1 MTGAAQSASPARG
14 TARRASGGR
23 WGRAAD
29 RGNPAAA
36 ARHLSVPARGL
47 VALLMAL
54 ASPAVGLP
62 QTGSS
67 RAPPQRVASLNL
79 CTDEL
84 ALELAAPRQLVS
96 VTWLAA
102 DPDETRLAPRA
113 RGLRLNNGR
122 LDSVADLKP
131 DLVLTS
137 GPANRYAAELAR
149 RMGSHVVEVPWA
161 DTPAEVRDG
170 IARVAAALGRED
182 AGRALIARYDA
193 DLGALPE
200 RRVRALY
207 LGQGGSAARPR
218 GLAATY
224 FAHAGAE
231 LAGAGGPVAMER
243 LVASPP
249 TVLILSTYR
258 AGQASLG
265 RRWLEHPALARLP
278 SRRMA
283 LDGRGWSCLG
293 PEAARSIPALRDAL
307 GR

>member
-1 MTGAAQSASPARG
+1 MGCAVLSAPAF
-14 TARRASGGR
+14 A
-23 WGRAAD
+23 
-29 RGNPAAA
+29 
-36 ARHLSVPARGL
+36 
-47 VALLMAL
+47 
-54 ASPAVGLP
+54 
-62 QTGSS
+62 
-67 RAPPQRVASLNL
+67 APPQRVVSLNL

-84 ALELAAPRQLVS
+84 ALELAAPGQLAS

-102 DPDETRLAPRA
+102 DRHETRLAQRT

-137 GPANRYAAELAR
+137 GPANRNAAELAR
-149 RMGSHVVEVPWA
+149 RIGARVVEVPWA
-161 DTPAEVRDG
+161 DTPADVRLSIG
-170 IARVAAALGRED
+170 QVAAALGREE
-182 AGRALIARYDA
+182 AGRALTARFDA

-200 RRVRALY
+200 RRVTALY
-207 LGQGGSAARPR
+207 LGQGGSAARPG

-224 FAHAGAE
+224 LLHAGAQ
-231 LAGAGGPVAMER
+231 LTGSGGPVAMER

-249 TVLILSTYR
+249 ALVILSTYR
-258 AGQASLG
+258 AEQTSLG

-278 SRRMA
+278 SRRVA

-293 PEAARSIPALRDAL
+293 PEAARAIPELRRAL